1 MVSNRV
7 TKTKTYLANATLHLR
22 KWAMNDSLVQN
33 VIDNKENKS
42 ERTRSGKIRHDNETY
57 AQTDSAAVQNTLK
70 DLPLIRIPIQ
80 LVFFFL
86 ESQTL
91 LERQTGCKLP
101 NVDLKICNVFLLT
114 GCCVSDSVGSKS
126 FIPRNM

>member
-57 AQTDSAAVQNTLK
+57 AQIDSAAVQNTLK

-80 LVFFFL
+80 LVFFFFGIANIAGAANRL
-86 ESQTL
+86 QVTKRRSQDLQCFFTHWVL
-91 LERQTGCKLP
+91 CK
-101 NVDLKICNVFLLT
+101 
-114 GCCVSDSVGSKS
+114 
-126 FIPRNM
+126 R

>member
-1 MVSNRV
+1 MLQKS
-7 TKTKTYLANATLHLR
+7 KTYLANATLRLR

-33 VIDNKENKS
+33 VIGNKENKS

-57 AQTDSAAVQNTLK
+57 AQIDSAAVQNILK
-70 DLPLIRIPIQ
+70 YLPLIRIPIQ
-80 LVFFFL
+80 LVLFSK
-86 ESQTL
+86 SQTL

-101 NVDLKICNVFLLT
+101 NVDLKICNVFLPT